1 MSQNLQ
7 DSNSK
12 DENGKYHINFRNES
26 DSPLTHG
33 EMDFNLSLLGQTIQG
48 YRVMGT
54 SADGSLDLIN
64 DLDKTLKLHKIT
76 IDDTALIAAGAK
88 LDEYIWLTSNAGS
101 GGIGIGGTV
110 TSHLIPDA
118 DVTYDLGSPSNKFRD
133 LYLSNNTIYLGDD
146 VISTTGGNIKVNNVE
161 LVKADTFLNDA
172 TASAENLGIETQLRT
187 EAIADINLSLSSLST
202 ENGALAQAV
211 TDLDTSFTAELTNA
225 ITGETLART
234 TALSGIN
241 ETLISLSDGHTAQA
255 TKFTELDAKFTTEL
269 NNAITGESER
279 RTEAIAGINEELTA
293 ITNADFASASSVT
306 ELGTQF
312 TTQIGNETTARTEA
326 IAGVKS
332 QIDAVSSATS
342 AAATKVDTLESS
354 FNTTVNDAV
363 LVETTARE
371 QALLDEAAAR
381 ASEIQ
386 AVSDSIPSEFNTD
399 GLATTAE
406 LQEEAANRVSA
417 IAEEA
422 AERARLLGIEAE
434 TRISANSSIETRLT
448 TLNTANL
455 SNATKVDNLSASFNS
470 DLVDSE
476 NEQNLL
482 RTNAIASVETRLTA
496 LSTSDLAMLEQVNTL
511 GTDFSI
517 EIAAAV
523 SGEGDIRAAAITDVT
538 NQIIAL
544 SDADGANVTRLNTLE
559 AQYTIEGGNIT
570 GISESSAVKTTIDS
584 AVATANQATI
594 SSTTSLIAQL
604 DESTSGVLETQSADI
619 NALTG
624 KVNAQYTLEVNAD
637 GNVAGMKLGADE
649 NGSTIAFTA
658 DSFKVSS
665 EDSNGTLL
673 TPFSI
678 VDGQVAFNGAVS
690 FSAGPAGPAG
700 ADGINGTDGADGAA
714 GADGADGAAG
724 ADGADG
730 ADGYTPVKGTDYFDG
745 VDGQDGADGDSAY
758 NAWLAAGNTGS
769 TTDFLNSL
777 VGQDGTDGSDGIEGA
792 QGANGQTTYTWIRYA
807 DSGDGSQGFSNSPAD
822 KKYIGFAFNKTTSV
836 ESTNRTDYTWSL
848 IKGADGADGYTPVKG
863 TDYFDGVDGQDG
875 ADGDSAYN
883 AWLAAGNTGST
894 TDFLNSLVGQDGTD
908 GSDGIEGAQGANGQT
923 TYTWIRYADSGDGII
938 GFFNSPAEKGINKPY
953 IGFAFNKTTSVE
965 SENPADYTWSLIK
978 GNKGDTGSQG
988 STGVKGSQGAAGA
1001 KGDAGAQGA
1010 AGVVPDLSD
1019 YVQTT
1024 TTIYGGTI
1032 ETGILKSGH
1041 FAIEMKNSNDETVTD
1056 LKDAAWDGY
1065 AIQDPNATTNVG
1077 MGINLSKGAINA
1089 KNFYLDPDGNAK
1101 FRGDLDL
1108 AGNVT
1113 VGGSVMAD
1121 FFAISNEG
1129 NSNGKLIMRNDAYL
1143 GDVKVSDFK
1152 NDVSYKS
1159 DDDELTEPG
1168 GPRTAT
1174 LSHTHIK
1181 RNDVLIEVG
1190 DLVKLDYNNELIKAS
1205 SSKDTG
1211 IVGILWEE
1219 IDYSIK
1225 PSVADKYVST
1235 PRVFI
1240 EQDHHYRDSFG
1251 NKLQEIDRD
1260 SKSLW
1265 RVASIGDSVEKDLL
1279 GMKVCNQ
1286 NGPVLVGDLVCSS
1299 DTPGYVMKQ
1308 PVEYVITNV
1317 VDGIPQYE
1325 LRQIMAPF
1333 TVGKCMQNC
1342 SFDSNGKVEGIY
1354 GYLYC
1359 G

>member
-544 SDADGANVTRLNTLE
+544 SDADGANVTRLDTLE

-700 ADGINGTDGADGAA
+700 ADGINGTDGADGA
-714 GADGADGAAG
+714 DGAA
-724 ADGADG
+724 GADG

-745 VDGQDGADGDSAY
+745 APGKDGADGDSAY
-758 NAWLAAGNTGS
+758 NAWLAAGNTGN

-777 VGQDGTDGSDGIEGA
+777 VGQDGADGSDGI
-792 QGANGQTTYTWIRYA
+792 QGPK
-807 DSGDGSQGFSNSPAD
+807 GD
-822 KKYIGFAFNKTTSV
+822 
-836 ESTNRTDYTWSL
+836 
-848 IKGADGADGYTPVKG
+848 DGA
-863 TDYFDGVDGQDG
+863 
-875 ADGDSAYN
+875 A
-883 AWLAAGNTGST
+883 
-894 TDFLNSLVGQDGTD
+894 
-908 GSDGIEGAQGANGQT
+908 

-988 STGVKGSQGAAGA
+988 TAGVKGSQGAAGA

-1308 PVEYVITNV
+1308 PVEYVITNI

>member
-544 SDADGANVTRLNTLE
+544 SDADGANVIRLDTLE

-745 VDGQDGADGDSAY
+745 APG
-758 NAWLAAGNTGS
+758 
-769 TTDFLNSL
+769 
-777 VGQDGTDGSDGIEGA
+777 
-792 QGANGQTTYTWIRYA
+792 
-807 DSGDGSQGFSNSPAD
+807 
-822 KKYIGFAFNKTTSV
+822 K
-836 ESTNRTDYTWSL
+836 
-848 IKGADGADGYTPVKG
+848 
-863 TDYFDGVDGQDG
+863 DG

>member
-544 SDADGANVTRLNTLE
+544 SDADGANVIRLDTLE

-730 ADGYTPVKGTDYFDG
+730 YTPVKGTDYFDG

-758 NAWLAAGNTGS
+758 NAWLAAGNTGN

-777 VGQDGTDGSDGIEGA
+777 VGQDGADGSDGI
-792 QGANGQTTYTWIRYA
+792 QGPK
-807 DSGDGSQGFSNSPAD
+807 GD
-822 KKYIGFAFNKTTSV
+822 
-836 ESTNRTDYTWSL
+836 
-848 IKGADGADGYTPVKG
+848 DGA
-863 TDYFDGVDGQDG
+863 
-875 ADGDSAYN
+875 A
-883 AWLAAGNTGST
+883 
-894 TDFLNSLVGQDGTD
+894 
-908 GSDGIEGAQGANGQT
+908 

-988 STGVKGSQGAAGA
+988 TAGVKGSQGAAGA

-1308 PVEYVITNV
+1308 PVEYVITNI

>member
-544 SDADGANVTRLNTLE
+544 SDADGANVIRLDTLE

-745 VDGQDGADGDSAY
+745 APG
-758 NAWLAAGNTGS
+758 
-769 TTDFLNSL
+769 
-777 VGQDGTDGSDGIEGA
+777 
-792 QGANGQTTYTWIRYA
+792 
-807 DSGDGSQGFSNSPAD
+807 
-822 KKYIGFAFNKTTSV
+822 K
-836 ESTNRTDYTWSL
+836 
-848 IKGADGADGYTPVKG
+848 
-863 TDYFDGVDGQDG
+863 DG

-988 STGVKGSQGAAGA
+988 TAGVKGSQGAAGA

-1143 GDVKVSDFK
+1143 GDVQFSQFK

-1159 DDDELTEPG
+1159 NDDEITEPG
-1168 GPRTAT
+1168 GTRTAT

>member
-544 SDADGANVTRLNTLE
+544 SDADGANVIRLDTLE

-745 VDGQDGADGDSAY
+745 APG
-758 NAWLAAGNTGS
+758 
-769 TTDFLNSL
+769 
-777 VGQDGTDGSDGIEGA
+777 
-792 QGANGQTTYTWIRYA
+792 
-807 DSGDGSQGFSNSPAD
+807 
-822 KKYIGFAFNKTTSV
+822 K
-836 ESTNRTDYTWSL
+836 
-848 IKGADGADGYTPVKG
+848 
-863 TDYFDGVDGQDG
+863 DG

-1190 DLVKLDYNNELIKAS
+1190 DLVKLYYNNELIKAS

>member
-544 SDADGANVTRLNTLE
+544 SDADGANVIRLDTLE

-745 VDGQDGADGDSAY
+745 APG
-758 NAWLAAGNTGS
+758 
-769 TTDFLNSL
+769 
-777 VGQDGTDGSDGIEGA
+777 
-792 QGANGQTTYTWIRYA
+792 
-807 DSGDGSQGFSNSPAD
+807 
-822 KKYIGFAFNKTTSV
+822 K
-836 ESTNRTDYTWSL
+836 
-848 IKGADGADGYTPVKG
+848 
-863 TDYFDGVDGQDG
+863 DG

-988 STGVKGSQGAAGA
+988 TAGVKGSQGAAGA

-1129 NSNGKLIMRNDAYL
+1129 DSNGKLIMRNDAYL
-1143 GDVKVSDFK
+1143 GDVQFSQFK

-1159 DDDELTEPG
+1159 NDDEITEPG
-1168 GPRTAT
+1168 GTRTAT

>member
-544 SDADGANVTRLNTLE
+544 SDADGANVTRLDTLE

-714 GADGADGAAG
+714 GADGADGA
-724 ADGADG
+724 
-730 ADGYTPVKGTDYFDG
+730 DGYTPVKGTDYFDG
-745 VDGQDGADGDSAY
+745 APGKDGADGDSAY
-758 NAWLAAGNTGS
+758 NAWLAAGNTG
-769 TTDFLNSL
+769 N
-777 VGQDGTDGSDGIEGA
+777 
-792 QGANGQTTYTWIRYA
+792 
-807 DSGDGSQGFSNSPAD
+807 
-822 KKYIGFAFNKTTSV
+822 
-836 ESTNRTDYTWSL
+836 
-848 IKGADGADGYTPVKG
+848 
-863 TDYFDGVDGQDG
+863 
-875 ADGDSAYN
+875 
-883 AWLAAGNTGST
+883 T

-1129 NSNGKLIMRNDAYL
+1129 NSNGKLIMRNDSYL

>member
-745 VDGQDGADGDSAY
+745 APG
-758 NAWLAAGNTGS
+758 
-769 TTDFLNSL
+769 
-777 VGQDGTDGSDGIEGA
+777 
-792 QGANGQTTYTWIRYA
+792 
-807 DSGDGSQGFSNSPAD
+807 
-822 KKYIGFAFNKTTSV
+822 K
-836 ESTNRTDYTWSL
+836 
-848 IKGADGADGYTPVKG
+848 
-863 TDYFDGVDGQDG
+863 DG